1 MKKIILWSL
10 LGIFFSSCAPQLN
23 SNPIE
28 IQQLV
33 DSENFTFMAKRVN
46 PTNNDVVN
54 VMNAMRGA
62 GTATRMMD
70 LDYGY
75 TLVLKDKELE
85 VTLPYFGRVFNP
97 SYDNNK
103 NSYRFTSKDFVIDK
117 KQNKKGGWLFTIKTK
132 DVRFVRNI
140 FVEIFKNGR
149 AYVSI
154 DSDDR
159 QPISYD
165 GYVMKTQENTKKD

>member
-10 LGIFFSSCAPQLN
+10 LGIFFSSCAPQQN
-23 SNPIE
+23 TSPAE
-28 IQQLV
+28 VQQLI
-33 DSENFTFMAKRVN
+33 DSQKFTFMAKRAN
-46 PTNNDVVN
+46 PTNNDVIN
-54 VMNAMRGA
+54 IMNNMRVPGNA
-62 GTATRMMD
+62 AFIMD

-85 VTLPYFGRVFNP
+85 VTLPYFGRVFIP
-97 SYDNNK
+97 SLDNNK
-103 NSYRFTSKDFVIDK
+103 NSYRFTSKDFSVEK
-117 KQNKKGGWLFTIKTK
+117 KQNKKGHWVFSIKTNDIK
-132 DVRFVRNI
+132 YIRNI

-165 GYVMKTQENTKKD
+165 GYVMKTQENIKKD